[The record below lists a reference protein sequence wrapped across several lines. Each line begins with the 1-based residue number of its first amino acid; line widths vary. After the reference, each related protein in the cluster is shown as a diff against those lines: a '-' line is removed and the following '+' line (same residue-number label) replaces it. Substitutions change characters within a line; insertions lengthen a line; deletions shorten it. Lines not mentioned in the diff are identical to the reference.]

1 MNSHEKPWVPV
12 TNLKGNFL
20 LSQDPVLHV
29 FVFCRPALSF
39 SFGIGHGQTWN
50 LLFMFCDFFVR
61 LPCWASAQSFRLS
74 HLN

>member
-50 LLFMFCDFFVR
+50 LLFMCCDFFVR
-61 LPCWASAQSFRLS
+61 LPCWASAQS
-74 HLN
+74 